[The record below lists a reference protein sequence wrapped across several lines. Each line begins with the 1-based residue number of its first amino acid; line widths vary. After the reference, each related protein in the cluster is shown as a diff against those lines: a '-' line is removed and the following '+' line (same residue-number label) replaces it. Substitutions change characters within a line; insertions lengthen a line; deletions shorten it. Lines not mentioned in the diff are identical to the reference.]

1 MKKSSA
7 AALRRNKV
15 FVLSAAVILTAL
27 ILFTG
32 CHKKVSTRP
41 EEAPPQPVTS
51 QPVTP
56 QPVTLQPEPVQ
67 QPKAPEKIS
76 EKKVESVVSSDI
88 TPAYAEGK
96 EGMFADILFEYDK
109 YDVKESYKSELQAVA
124 AWMTKNSSTKVS
136 VEGDCDE
143 RGTNEYNLALGDRR
157 AKAVKDYLV
166 SLGVLSSRIETI
178 SYGEEK
184 PVCTEQSEECWAKN
198 RRAHLVILT
207 KAVKQ

>member
-1 MKKSSA
+1 MKKSIAKASG
-7 AALRRNKV
+7 RNKV
-15 FVLSAAVILTAL
+15 FVLSAAVILAAL

-41 EEAPPQPVTS
+41 EEAPPQSVTQ
-51 QPVTP
+51 QPVT
-56 QPVTLQPEPVQ
+56 QQPE
-67 QPKAPEKIS
+67 ATEKIS
-76 EKKVESVVSSDI
+76 EKKVESVMSSDI
-88 TPAYAEGK
+88 KSAYAEGK
-96 EGMFADILFEYDK
+96 EGMFADIMFEYDK

-124 AWMTKNSSTKVS
+124 AWMTKNSSAKVS
-136 VEGDCDE
+136 VEGHCDE

-198 RRAHLVILT
+198 RRAHFVILM
-207 KAVKQ
+207 KAGK

>member
-1 MKKSSA
+1 MKKSIA
-7 AALRRNKV
+7 EALRRNRV
-15 FVLSAAVILTAL
+15 FVLSAAVILAAL

-32 CHKKVSTRP
+32 CHKKVSTRS
-41 EEAPPQPVTS
+41 EEAPPQAVT
-51 QPVTP
+51 Q
-56 QPVTLQPEPVQ
+56 QPEALQ

-76 EKKVESVVSSDI
+76 EKRDESVVSSDL

-96 EGMFADILFEYDK
+96 EVKEGMFADIMFEYDK

-124 AWMTKNSSTKVS
+124 AWMTKTGSATLS
-136 VEGDCDE
+136 VEGSCDE

-184 PVCTEQSEECWAKN
+184 PVCTEQSEECWTKN

-207 KAVKQ
+207 KAGKQ